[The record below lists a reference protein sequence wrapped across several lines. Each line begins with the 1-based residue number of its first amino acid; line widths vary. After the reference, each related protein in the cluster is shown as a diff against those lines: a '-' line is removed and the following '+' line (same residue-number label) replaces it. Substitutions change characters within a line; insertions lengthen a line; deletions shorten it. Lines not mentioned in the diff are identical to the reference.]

1 MSPNDQC
8 SSEQLEATQAMHI
21 TDAANKQTKQSNK
34 VRADFENKTTYM
46 VDKSNVQCIQ
56 AFML

>member
-21 TDAANKQTKQSNK
+21 NDAANKQTKQSNK
-34 VRADFENKTTYM
+34 VRADFESKTTYGW
-46 VDKSNVQCIQ
+46 
-56 AFML
+56 